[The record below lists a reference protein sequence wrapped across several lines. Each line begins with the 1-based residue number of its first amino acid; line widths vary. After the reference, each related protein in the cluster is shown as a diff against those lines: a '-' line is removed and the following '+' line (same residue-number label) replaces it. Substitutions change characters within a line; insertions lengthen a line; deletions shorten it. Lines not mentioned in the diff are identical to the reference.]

1 MAAGCFSTWPLRL
14 RLPDLRCYRKPI
26 LGRSPI
32 LVSLSNPGVFS
43 MVGAAIGK
51 RFAGKPPP
59 RFAFII
65 RDDRPLAINI
75 PAKPWSVITRYLVAL

>member
-1 MAAGCFSTWPLRL
+1 
-14 RLPDLRCYRKPI
+14 
-26 LGRSPI
+26 
-32 LVSLSNPGVFS
+32 